1 METLTFFIGSYTE
14 YPIPGF
20 GGIGH
25 GIYTVQLNTKT
36 GELKVLSTEP
46 TRNPSY
52 LALSTDHKYLYC
64 ITELDEKNSPHVR
77 AYRVKA
83 GFSLEF
89 MNEQPIAGGYPCH
102 LVAYRNSILLACYAT
117 GNVFQYP
124 LDALGRLLPNVNQYD
139 HTGSSINKGRQE
151 GPHAHQV
158 SVHPNGEEVYVCDL
172 GLDKVKAYRFDGN
185 DLVPNPTR
193 DCKITSGNGPRHMV
207 FSKEGDYA
215 YVISELTGTVSV
227 LKSNDGVFKEF
238 KTYPTLPNDYTGV
251 PSASAIRMHPNGT
264 FLYVANRKFEG
275 VTIFRIQEDSLELI
289 GYQNTNGDEL
299 REFNI
304 TPDGRWLIACHQNS
318 HDTVVY
324 RIAQDGSLSEKYR
337 TKEILS
343 PVCVVF

>member
-52 LALSTDHKYLYC
+52 LALSADYRYLYC
-64 ITELDEKNSPHVR
+64 ITELDEKDTPHVR
-77 AYRVKA
+77 AYRVKE

-89 MNEQPIAGGYPCH
+89 LNEQPIAGGYPCH
-102 LVAYRNSILLACYAT
+102 LVVDQNNVLVVCYAT

-124 LDALGRLLPNVNQYD
+124 VDSQGKLLPKVNQYD
-139 HTGSSINKGRQE
+139 HKGSSINKVRQE
-151 GPHAHQV
+151 APHAHQV
-158 SVHPNGEEVYVCDL
+158 SVHPNGEDIYVCDL
-172 GLDKVKAYRFDGN
+172 GMDKVKAYRFEGN
-185 DLVPNPTR
+185 DLVPNPAK
-193 DCKITSGNGPRHMV
+193 DCKISKGNGPRHMV
-207 FSKEGDYA
+207 YDAEGNFA

-227 LKSNDGVFKEF
+227 LKSNEGVFKEV
-238 KTYPTLPNDYTGV
+238 KTYPTLPKDYTGV
-251 PSASAIRMHPNGT
+251 PSASAIRMHPYGKY
-264 FLYVANRKFEG
+264 LYVANRKLEAITLFGIEKG
-275 VTIFRIQEDSLELI
+275 NLELLAF
-289 GYQNTNGDEL
+289 QNTNGKEL

-304 TPDGRWLIACHQNS
+304 TPDGQWLIACHQNS
-318 HDTVVY
+318 HDTIVY
-324 RIAQDGSLSEKYR
+324 RIAKDGSLSEKYR

>member
-36 GELKVLSTEP
+36 GELKILSTEP

-52 LALSTDHKYLYC
+52 LALSADHKYLYC
-64 ITELDEKNSPHVR
+64 NTELDEQDSPHVR
-77 AYRVKA
+77 AYRVKE

-102 LVAYRNSILLACYAT
+102 LVAHKNSILVACYAT

-124 LDALGRLLPNVNQYD
+124 LDASGKLLPKAKQYD
-139 HTGSSINKGRQE
+139 HKGSSINKVRQE
-151 GPHAHQV
+151 APHAHQV
-158 SVHPNGEEVYVCDL
+158 SVHPNGKDIYVCDL
-172 GLDKVKAYRFDGN
+172 GIDRIKAYRFEGEY
-185 DLVPNPTR
+185 LVPSPMK
-193 DCKITSGNGPRHMV
+193 DCEITLGNGPRHMV
-207 FSKEGDYA
+207 FNKVGDYA
-215 YVISELTGTVSV
+215 YVISELTSTLSV
-227 LKSNDGVFKEF
+227 LQGDEGVFKEIG
-238 KTYPTLPNDYTGV
+238 TYSTLPNDYKGV
-251 PSASAIRMHPNGT
+251 PSASAIRMHPNGN

-275 VTIFRIQEDSLELI
+275 VTIFRIKENSLELI
-289 GYQNTNGDEL
+289 SYQNTNGDEL

-304 TPDGRWLIACHQNS
+304 TPDGKWLIACHQNS
-318 HDTVVY
+318 HDTIVY
-324 RIAQDGSLSEKYR
+324 RIEEDGMLNEKFR